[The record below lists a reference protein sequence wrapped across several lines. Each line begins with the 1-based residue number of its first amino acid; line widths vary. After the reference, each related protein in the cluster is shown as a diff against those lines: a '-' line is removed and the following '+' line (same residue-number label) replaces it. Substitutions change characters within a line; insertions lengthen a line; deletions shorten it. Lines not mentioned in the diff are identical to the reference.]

1 MNRLHSPAIFQ
12 FHQHYSISFEERN
25 DSLKSVTIS
34 KRSKI
39 PIIGITIITII
50 VNKDVSSKRSFFID
64 ILFAYDVAYGP
75 RTRERKRERRDQFH
89 SHDPVSPTGTAIFE
103 RSFTKKIVQFSY
115 NPGQLLPRRKGE
127 EREEDTS
134 VENETLR
141 PYRLSL
147 LREILLEDPVI
158 IHERIASAERSRG
171 RTN

>member
-1 MNRLHSPAIFQ
+1 MLRTGHVREREREG
-12 FHQHYSISFEERN
+12 ISFI
-25 DSLKSVTIS
+25 LTI
-34 KRSKI
+34 R
-39 PIIGITIITII
+39 
-50 VNKDVSSKRSFFID
+50 
-64 ILFAYDVAYGP
+64 
-75 RTRERKRERRDQFH
+75 
-89 SHDPVSPTGTAIFE
+89 SPTGTAIFE

-127 EREEDTS
+127 EREDTS

-158 IHERIASAERSRG
+158 IHERIASVERSRG